1 MLMPMAVNLTPE
13 LEALVA
19 RKVADGVYST
29 EAEVIEAALRALEAV
44 EDRERRLAALREKAE
59 IGLADLEAGRVSELT
74 ADDLKRMARERYIR

>member
-44 EDRERRLAALREKAE
+44 EDRERRLAALREKAA
-59 IGLADLEAGRVSELT
+59 IGLADLEAGRVSELS
-74 ADDLKRMARERYIR
+74 ADDLKRMARERYLR